1 MVMPLPRKM
10 GSAASFRYHAGRARG
25 RAGGDSIYDDPTL
38 QKVMFTGLA
47 IYSLPLVFIAVILL
61 AAALVTGGLPA
72 FLTFAAVVLAT
83 AYLRGGKDREIA
95 RKYSKRG
102 SGK

>member
-1 MVMPLPRKM
+1 MVMPLPRRM

-25 RAGGDSIYDDPTL
+25 RAKAGSIYDDPTV

-47 IYSLPLVFIAVILL
+47 ICSLPLVFIALIVL

-72 FLTFAAVVLAT
+72 FLTFAAVVLCI
-83 AYLRGGKDREIA
+83 AYASGGQDREVA
-95 RKYSKRG
+95 RKYRK
-102 SGK
+102 